1 MSPAI
6 TAVIIN
12 YNQGI
17 YFEDC
22 FASIKEQTFKDFE
35 LIVIDDRS
43 TDDSVEQIKAVLS
56 RYNFPHR
63 LVVNEK
69 NQGICANLNMALQMA
84 NGKYFTFI
92 ASDDWGEK
100 SRFEKMHAALTAA
113 GNENKV
119 AYSDCKLVDPEKKLL
134 HESYLKHFRPDLSS
148 PPQGRVFGELVR
160 GNFIPAMC
168 TLISHE
174 ALLEIGGF
182 DESLKFEDY
191 DLWLRLARKYDFVF
205 VPGAE
210 GYYRIL
216 QNSLIRSLGA
226 RKFEDLIR
234 VYMKHLDASGEE
246 LDLVKERVQATCGA
260 LYYTNSHRFYHF
272 YTELKQMNLLTFKL
286 RALKFLKGLG
296 LKGSLF
302 KKL

>member
-84 NGKYFTFI
+84 DGKYFTFI

-134 HESYLKHFRPDLSS
+134 HESYLKHFRPGLSS
-148 PPQGRVFGELVR
+148 PPQAEASFSCPWLVGMSAKDGGAVRVGCGLYHWSFRPRSPRLAIR
-160 GNFIPAMC
+160 
-168 TLISHE
+168 
-174 ALLEIGGF
+174 LEIVIELMQLLPA
-182 DESLKFEDY
+182 DTMPAVTS
-191 DLWLRLARKYDFVF
+191 WLFALPYPWCAVQAAFANAPRLD
-205 VPGAE
+205 
-210 GYYRIL
+210 
-216 QNSLIRSLGA
+216 
-226 RKFEDLIR
+226 
-234 VYMKHLDASGEE
+234 E
-246 LDLVKERVQATCGA
+246 LDP
-260 LYYTNSHRFYHF
+260 
-272 YTELKQMNLLTFKL
+272 L
-286 RALKFLKGLG
+286 RQW
-296 LKGSLF
+296 SLENA
-302 KKL
+302 